1 MHDHRTELPP
11 RVPARRF
18 VGRLVL
24 IAVAT
29 ATVAVAA
36 AAGCS
41 RKAPVTEELIVK
53 WEGSSLYDIEVAT
66 LEGQSVSLGDWR
78 GQVTLVV
85 NTASQCGLTPQ
96 YAGLQRLH
104 ERFGDRGFAVLGF
117 PSGDF
122 MGQEFD
128 TAGEI
133 RDFCTT
139 RFGVGFPLFARS
151 GVKPGEGQSPVFEYL
166 GTETGQLP
174 AWNFG
179 KYLVGRD
186 GRPIAFFGSR
196 TDPEDASVI
205 EAIEA
210 ALAATG
216 SPAAP
221 RG

>member
-1 MHDHRTELPP
+1 M
-11 RVPARRF
+11 A
-18 VGRLVL
+18 RLVL
-24 IAVAT
+24 LT
-29 ATVAVAA
+29 AA
-36 AAGCS
+36 AAMAAVAGCS

-66 LEGQSVSLGDWR
+66 LEGRAVSLDDWR

-128 TAGEI
+128 SAGEI
-133 RDFCTT
+133 REFCTT
-139 RFGVGFPLFARS
+139 RFGVGFPLFAKT
-151 GVKPGEGQSPVFEYL
+151 GVKPGAGQSPVFEYL

-210 ALAATG
+210 ALAAAE
-216 SPAAP
+216 SSAAP

>member
-1 MHDHRTELPP
+1 M
-11 RVPARRF
+11 A
-18 VGRLVL
+18 RLVL
-24 IAVAT
+24 LTAAAAAAT
-29 ATVAVAA
+29 AAI
-36 AAGCS
+36 AGCS

-53 WEGSSLYDIEVAT
+53 WEGSSLYDIDVAT
-66 LEGQSVSLGDWR
+66 LEGQAVSLGDWR

-133 RDFCTT
+133 RAFCTSQ
-139 RFGVGFPLFARS
+139 FGVGFPLFAKA

-196 TDPEDASVI
+196 TDPEDGSVI
-205 EAIEA
+205 QAIEA
-210 ALAATG
+210 ALAATD
-216 SPAAP
+216 SPADP

>member
-1 MHDHRTELPP
+1 MKDHLISP
-11 RVPARRF
+11 RVPRSARRST
-18 VGRLVL
+18 GRSV
-24 IAVAT
+24 AVAVAL
-29 ATVAVAA
+29 ATVAVAVA
-36 AAGCS
+36 VGCS

-66 LEGQSVSLGDWR
+66 LEGQPVSLGDWR
-78 GQVTLVV
+78 GKVTLVV

-122 MGQEFD
+122 LGQEFG

-133 RDFCTT
+133 REFCTS
-139 RFGVGFPLFARS
+139 RFSVGFPLFAKT
-151 GVKPGEGQSPVFEYL
+151 GVKPGDGQSPVFEYL
-166 GTETGQLP
+166 GTETGWLP
-174 AWNFG
+174 GWNFG

-186 GRPIAFFGSR
+186 GRPIVFFGPR

-216 SPAAP
+216 TPVEP